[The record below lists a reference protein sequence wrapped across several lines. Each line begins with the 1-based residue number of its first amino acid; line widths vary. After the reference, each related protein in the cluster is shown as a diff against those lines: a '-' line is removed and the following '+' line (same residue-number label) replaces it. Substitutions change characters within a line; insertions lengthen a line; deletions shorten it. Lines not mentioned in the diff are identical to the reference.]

1 MDLMLSLW
9 WAALDL
15 VRAQDVMNDVVAVG
29 RQTQADTDR
38 LRAANERWDAVRE
51 MAGR

>member
-1 MDLMLSLW
+1 MLSLW
-9 WAALDL
+9 WAALEL
-15 VRAQDVMNDVVAVG
+15 VRAQDLMHDVVAAG
-29 RQTQADTDR
+29 RRTQADADR